1 MKLHMQLVL
10 LLLTGLLTIPL
21 RAAELGPDALAKNV
35 TNDVVRIV
43 KQDREIKGGN
53 QKKVQALVEEK
64 VLPLFDFRLMTQQTV
79 GKNWSK
85 ATPEQQQDLVN
96 EFRSLLV
103 RTYSSAIAA
112 VAEYEID
119 FKPMK
124 ATSGD
129 DEVTI
134 NTEVSK
140 SGATPIPI
148 DYRMSKQDKGWK
160 VVDVKVNGVSLVSV
174 YRNNFNSEVRRGG
187 IEGLVAALQ
196 KRNQKPS
203 GTN

>member
-1 MKLHMQLVL
+1 MQLL
-10 LLLTGLLTIPL
+10 AALLTGLLAAPL
-21 RAAELGPDALAKNV
+21 QAADLGPEALAKNV

-43 KQDREIKGGN
+43 KQDRDIKGGN
-53 QKKVQALVEEK
+53 KKKVQTLVEEK
-64 VLPLFDFRLMTQQTV
+64 VLPLFDFRQMTQQAV

-85 ATPEQQQDLVN
+85 ASLEQQQDLVN
-96 EFRSLLV
+96 EFRTLLV
-103 RTYSSAIAA
+103 RTYSSAISA
-112 VAEYEID
+112 VADYEIE
-119 FKPMK
+119 FKPLK
-124 ATSGD
+124 AAPGE

-140 SGATPIPI
+140 PGAPPIPI
-148 DYRMSKQDKGWK
+148 DYRMAKQDKGWK
-160 VVDVKVNGVSLVSV
+160 VVDVKVEGASLVRV
-174 YRNNFNSEVRRGG
+174 YRNTFDSEVRRGG

>member
-1 MKLHMQLVL
+1 MKLRMKWALI
-10 LLLTGLLTIPL
+10 LLTGLLAVPIQAT
-21 RAAELGPDALAKNV
+21 EMGPDALAKNV

-53 QKKVQALVEEK
+53 KRKVQALVEEK
-64 VLPLFDFRLMTQQTV
+64 VLPLFDFRQMTQQAV

-103 RTYSSAIAA
+103 RTYSSAISA
-112 VAEYEID
+112 VVDYEIE

-124 ATSGD
+124 IASGD

-140 SGATPIPI
+140 PGAPPLPI
-148 DYRMSKQDKGWK
+148 DYRMAKQDKGWK
-160 VVDVKVNGVSLVSV
+160 VVDVKVEGASLVRV
-174 YRNNFNSEVRRGG
+174 YRNTFDSEVRRGG
-187 IEGLVAALQ
+187 IEGLLAALQ
-196 KRNQKPS
+196 KRNQKTT
-203 GTN
+203 GTH